1 VRPEQSVNWEAGG
14 RFGRED
20 EPSHGQLAFFYSDYQ
35 NLTGDCSGAGG
46 CGINMLDAQFN
57 AGNVTVLGVEAAIAH
72 TFDFGEVEMPIRA
85 SYTYSYT
92 RFRSAF
98 NSDNPQWGNVAI
110 GDHLPYVPEHQGS
123 AQMGLVWRMLR
134 LDVTGSYMAA
144 MRDRAGQGSGVAT
157 DWTDEYLMLDAVAR
171 VNNILPGFSVY
182 VRGEN
187 LTDTAPIVSRRPF
200 GARTNKPFMLQLGF
214 EVAF

>member
-1 VRPEQSVNWEAGG
+1 
-14 RFGRED
+14 
-20 EPSHGQLAFFYSDYQ
+20 
-35 NLTGDCSGAGG
+35 
-46 CGINMLDAQFN
+46 
-57 AGNVTVLGVEAAIAH
+57 
-72 TFDFGEVEMPIRA
+72 
-85 SYTYSYT
+85 
-92 RFRSAF
+92 
-98 NSDNPQWGNVAI
+98 
-110 GDHLPYVPEHQGS
+110 
-123 AQMGLVWRMLR
+123 MGLVWRMLR